1 MAVKKPKLAA
11 TPTAPKAAAPKAKA
25 AKVAAP
31 AAVASKVSAKVS
43 AKVAATKVAAPKVA
57 APKVAA
63 PKAAANTAVKAGT
76 PKAPVKKIMP
86 KVAAKLPA
94 PVKIT
99 DKQLEFLKAIHSA
112 GENGYSGSKKAEAK
126 SIDSLL
132 AKKLIK
138 KGAKNKATGVYSYTV
153 SKAGQK
159 HIGTPAA

>member
-31 AAVASKVSAKVS
+31 AAVASKVSAKAS
-43 AKVAATKVAAPKVA
+43 AKVVAPKVA

-94 PVKIT
+94 PVKLT

-112 GENGYSGSKKAEAK
+112 GENGYAGSKKAEAK

-132 AKKLIK
+132 AKKFIK

-159 HIGTPAA
+159 YIGTPAA

>member
-25 AKVAAP
+25 AKVATP
-31 AAVASKVSAKVS
+31 VAVASKVSAKV
-43 AKVAATKVAAPKVA
+43 
-57 APKVAA
+57 AA
-63 PKAAANTAVKAGT
+63 PKAAAK
-76 PKAPVKKIMP
+76 

-99 DKQLEFLKAIHSA
+99 DKQMEFLKAIHSA
-112 GENGYSGSKKAEAK
+112 GENGYAGSKKAEAK